1 MNESIFSKVFSYRQR
16 DNHTPLENFLT
27 EILSFC
33 IEYDLEFRNDFLN
46 KVLGIKYIGQ
56 EISISTQ
63 EIYSGYGR
71 PDIEINFGNTCII
84 IECKIG
90 AIERQYQLTDYASL
104 LAKEKPKSNKHLV
117 YLTKYYDHKNL
128 EQSNMKFHQK
138 RWFEIYE
145 IINKTNVEI
154 TQQFKQFLKE
164 NEMENLK
171 NFTIQDMLALKTI
184 PETIS
189 KMEELLEQFKHE
201 FIKNFGSYSR
211 EKTLINLYDGYS
223 TLKYKSKD
231 YYLIVGFFWWW
242 ENVEIPYF
250 GLHIRLPKKRFE
262 NSDIIKIF
270 KDELVKKN
278 SWEFEEDEIFSK
290 TLPISDFISP
300 DEECIPAMKEYV
312 FENLK
317 TLYNLK
323 KKFPALLKK

>member
-1 MNESIFSKVFSYRQR
+1 
-16 DNHTPLENFLT
+16 
-27 EILSFC
+27 
-33 IEYDLEFRNDFLN
+33 
-46 KVLGIKYIGQ
+46 
-56 EISISTQ
+56 
-63 EIYSGYGR
+63 
-71 PDIEINFGNTCII
+71 
-84 IECKIG
+84 
-90 AIERQYQLTDYASL
+90 
-104 LAKEKPKSNKHLV
+104 
-117 YLTKYYDHKNL
+117 
-128 EQSNMKFHQK
+128 MKFHQK